1 MSMVQCPCG
10 SEQTFIQ
17 CCSPYIQGIKRPKT
31 PEALM
36 RSRYSA
42 YVLAKMKYIASTMR
56 GEPKVNFRANEVQAW
71 AKSVKWLHLDVIRTF
86 EKQGEGVVEF
96 KAYYKEKGQSQCL
109 SEISR
114 FHWQNNRWFYVG
126 QYQDWSEVAQ

>member
-1 MSMVQCPCG
+1 MIKCPCG
-10 SEQTFIQ
+10 SEQAFIK
-17 CCSPYIQGIKRPKT
+17 CCSPFLQGIKRPVT

-42 YVLAKMKYIASTMR
+42 YVLAKVKYIAATMR
-56 GEPKVNFRANEVQAW
+56 GEPKVNFRTSDVLAW
-71 AKSVKWLHLDVIRTF
+71 TKSVNWQHLDVIRSF
-86 EKQGEGVVEF
+86 EKQGKGAVEF
-96 KAYYKEKGQSQCL
+96 KAYYKEKGQLQCL

-126 QYQDWSEVAQ
+126 QYQNWSEVIE